1 MFYIV
6 YKITNLINNKIYIG
20 SHKTNDLNDNYMGSG
35 KLIKQAVEKYG
46 FNNFKKEILFIYNNP
61 KQMYLKEA
69 EIVDEEFLK
78 RTDVYNLVPGGHGG
92 WDYINSNKL
101 NYRSENWLEAR
112 KKSGPKISK
121 ALKAFHIFKNIK
133 IPEL

>member
-20 SHKTNDLNDNYMGSG
+20 SHKTNDLDDNYMGSG

-61 KQMYLKEA
+61 RQMYLKEA

-78 RTDVYNLVPGGHGG
+78 RDDVYNLVPGGHGG

>member
-78 RTDVYNLVPGGHGG
+78 RDDVYNLVPGGHGG

-101 NYRSENWLEAR
+101 NCRSENWLDAR

-121 ALKAFHIFKNIK
+121 ALKAFHTFKNIK

>member
-6 YKITNLINNKIYIG
+6 YKITNLVNNKIYIG
-20 SHKTNDLNDNYMGSG
+20 SHKTKNINDNYMGSG
-35 KLIKQAVEKYG
+35 KLIRQAIEKYG
-46 FNNFKKEILFIYNNP
+46 LINFKKEILFVFDNP
-61 KQMYLKEA
+61 RQMYLKEA
-69 EIVDEEFLK
+69 ELVNPDFLK
-78 RTDVYNLVPGGHGG
+78 RDDVYNLNPGGCGG

-101 NYRSENWLEAR
+101 NYRSENWLDAR

-121 ALKAFHIFKNIK
+121 SLKAFYIFKNIK

>member
-92 WDYINSNKL
+92 FNFINENQL
-101 NYRSENWLEAR
+101 NYGSDRWVEAR
-112 KKSGPKISK
+112 KQSGPKISK

>member
-6 YKITNLINNKIYIG
+6 YKITNLVNNKIYIG
-20 SHKTNDLNDNYMGSG
+20 SHKTKNINDNYMGSG
-35 KLIKQAVEKYG
+35 KLIRQAIEKYG
-46 FNNFKKEILFIYNNP
+46 LINFKKEILFVFDNP
-61 KQMYLKEA
+61 RQMYLKEA
-69 EIVDEEFLK
+69 ELVNPDFLK
-78 RTDVYNLVPGGHGG
+78 RDDVYNLNPGGCGG

-101 NYRSENWLEAR
+101 NYRSENWLDAR

-121 ALKAFHIFKNIK
+121 ALKAFYIFKNIK